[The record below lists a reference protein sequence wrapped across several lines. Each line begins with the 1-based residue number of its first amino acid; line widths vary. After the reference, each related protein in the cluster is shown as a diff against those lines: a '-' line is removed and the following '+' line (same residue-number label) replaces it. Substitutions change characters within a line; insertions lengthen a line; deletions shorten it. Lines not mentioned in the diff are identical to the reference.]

1 MFNLIKMDVHRL
13 FYSKSTWVIFF
24 FVAVLSVF
32 SVTMTNTDIHMM
44 KEELS
49 ATEETMDE
57 RQIGISVE
65 ADSEWV
71 DGDIE
76 IGSIISVEMRSA
88 LLAILCV
95 IFTALFINA
104 EQKNGYI
111 KNIAGQ
117 FPRRE
122 KLVASKFIAIAF
134 QIFLMMLVFIIGII
148 VSGFVLWGNRFYLGS
163 SAPILRYLGSQYLL
177 HLGFAALTMLLCML
191 TRSSAFS
198 MTSGILL
205 CSGLAVPVYA
215 VVNKIV
221 SDMKPGLKF
230 DINHYVLDGNIT
242 MMTLGSAS
250 DVLVR
255 GAVVGAAF
263 AIVSVILSMIMIKKR
278 DVR

>member
-1 MFNLIKMDVHRL
+1 MFNLIKMDIHRL

-44 KEELS
+44 KEEPS
-49 ATEETMDE
+49 AAEETMDE

-163 SAPILRYLGSQYLL
+163 SAQILRYLGSQYLL

>member
-1 MFNLIKMDVHRL
+1 MFNLIKMDRHRL

-44 KEELS
+44 KEEPS

>member
-1 MFNLIKMDVHRL
+1 MFNLIKMDIHRL

-44 KEELS
+44 KEEPS

-163 SAPILRYLGSQYLL
+163 SAQILRYLGSQYLL

-191 TRSSAFS
+191 THSSAFS

>member
-1 MFNLIKMDVHRL
+1 MFNLIKMDIHRL

-44 KEELS
+44 KEEPS

-215 VVNKIV
+215 VVNEIV

>member
-1 MFNLIKMDVHRL
+1 MFNLIKMDIHRL

-44 KEELS
+44 KEEPS

-134 QIFLMMLVFIIGII
+134 QIFLMMLVFIIGTI

>member
-1 MFNLIKMDVHRL
+1 MFNLIKMDIHRL
-13 FYSKSTWVIFF
+13 FYSESTWVIFF

-44 KEELS
+44 KEEPS

>member
-1 MFNLIKMDVHRL
+1 MFNLIKMDIHRL

-24 FVAVLSVF
+24 FAAVLSVF

-44 KEELS
+44 KEEPS

>member
-1 MFNLIKMDVHRL
+1 MFNLIKMDIHRL

>member
-1 MFNLIKMDVHRL
+1 MFNLIKMDIHRL

-44 KEELS
+44 KEEPS

-122 KLVASKFIAIAF
+122 KLVASKFITIAF
-134 QIFLMMLVFIIGII
+134 QIFLMMLVFIVGII

-163 SAPILRYLGSQYLL
+163 SAQILRYLGSQYLL

-221 SDMKPGLKF
+221 SDMKPGLEF

-242 MMTLGSAS
+242 MMTLDSVS

>member
-1 MFNLIKMDVHRL
+1 MFNLIKMDIHRL

-117 FPRRE
+117 FPTRE

>member
-1 MFNLIKMDVHRL
+1 MFNLIKMDIHRL

-44 KEELS
+44 KEEPS

-122 KLVASKFIAIAF
+122 KLVAPKFIAIAF

>member
-1 MFNLIKMDVHRL
+1 MFNLIKMDIHRL

-44 KEELS
+44 KEEPS

-148 VSGFVLWGNRFYLGS
+148 VSGFVLWENRFYLGS

>member
-1 MFNLIKMDVHRL
+1 MFNLIKMDIHRL

-44 KEELS
+44 KEEPS

-134 QIFLMMLVFIIGII
+134 QIF
-148 VSGFVLWGNRFYLGS
+148 
-163 SAPILRYLGSQYLL
+163 
-177 HLGFAALTMLLCML
+177 
-191 TRSSAFS
+191 
-198 MTSGILL
+198 
-205 CSGLAVPVYA
+205 
-215 VVNKIV
+215 
-221 SDMKPGLKF
+221 
-230 DINHYVLDGNIT
+230 
-242 MMTLGSAS
+242 
-250 DVLVR
+250 
-255 GAVVGAAF
+255 
-263 AIVSVILSMIMIKKR
+263 
-278 DVR
+278 

>member
-1 MFNLIKMDVHRL
+1 
-13 FYSKSTWVIFF
+13 
-24 FVAVLSVF
+24 
-32 SVTMTNTDIHMM
+32 MTNTDIHMM

>member
-1 MFNLIKMDVHRL
+1 MFNLIKMDIHRL

-44 KEELS
+44 KEEPS

-122 KLVASKFIAIAF
+122 KLVASKFTAIAF

>member
-1 MFNLIKMDVHRL
+1 MFNLIKMDIHRL

-88 LLAILCV
+88 LLAILCL

>member
-1 MFNLIKMDVHRL
+1 MFNLIKMDIHRL

-32 SVTMTNTDIHMM
+32 SVTMINTDIHMM
-44 KEELS
+44 KEEPS